1 MSDPYKVL
9 GIKRDADKDTI
20 KKAYRKLAMKHHP
33 DKGGDEDKFKNIN
46 EAYSILTDDTKRQQ
60 YEASQ
65 RGNPFGGGFPPGFDP
80 FEAFRKAAQPRQ
92 RQQGKDAKDNELG
105 FSIRV
110 TLDQIKKGT
119 KQRMKFNREVK
130 CRPCNGKGGFREE
143 QCKFCEGRGMEIRRT
158 QHGFIQI
165 GCRACSGVG
174 TIFAEFCGTCR
185 GQGLLHKPEEIVF
198 EINEIQKK

>member
-9 GIKRDADKDTI
+9 GVKRDANKDTI

-46 EAYSILTDDTKRQQ
+46 EAYSILSDDAKRQRW
-60 YEASQ
+60 EASE
-65 RGNPFGGGFPPGFDP
+65 RGSGFPPGFDP
-80 FEAFRKAAQPRQ
+80 FDIFRNAKPRQ

-119 KQRMKFNREVK
+119 KQRMRFNREIK
-130 CRPCNGKGGFREE
+130 CRPCNGKGGHNEQ
-143 QCKFCEGRGMEIRRT
+143 QCKFCEGRGMEVRKT
-158 QHGFIQI
+158 QNGFVQI
-165 GCRACSGVG
+165 GCRACMGTG
-174 TIFAEFCGTCR
+174 TIFADMCGSCR
-185 GQGLLHKPEEIVF
+185 GQGLLLKPEEIIF